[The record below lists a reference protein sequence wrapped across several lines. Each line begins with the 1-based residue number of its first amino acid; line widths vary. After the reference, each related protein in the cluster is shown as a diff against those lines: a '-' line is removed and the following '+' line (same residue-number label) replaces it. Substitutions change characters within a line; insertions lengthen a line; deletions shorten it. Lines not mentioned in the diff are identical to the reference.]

1 MNKRTSIESHVR
13 ETIEKVRQMPKD
25 DHLWAE
31 KIPTRNFA
39 RFGRHGDDFLLLLPS
54 LKIQQQAPVVLEN
67 LSVNYGVNCRI
78 SENGVK
84 TNEILTILKFRNVND
99 DLIDTIGD
107 VVSLLLRR
115 IPRYNEKELTDLV
128 HQLIDLFRHLNDVPD
143 STIIGLWGELL
154 VILQSNNPTDVAR
167 SWHATPLDRFD
178 FSHENLRVEVKTTTG
193 PRQHSFGWEQL
204 LESDET
210 QIVIASVILT
220 EDQNGMN
227 VFELVNRI
235 TDQISDKSVIQKILG
250 ITSKTLGQNQDGNSH
265 RRFNLTSAEANL
277 RFYRSSSVP
286 KPLPPPPGVFQLRFK
301 SDLQLSPPTPKS
313 ELTVLG
319 ELGTWLV

>member
-1 MNKRTSIESHVR
+1 MTKRASIESYVR
-13 ETIEKVRQMPKD
+13 ETIEKVRRMPKD
-25 DHLWAE
+25 EHLWAE
-31 KIPTRNFA
+31 KIPTRDFA

-54 LKIQQQAPVVLEN
+54 LKIRHQAPVFLEN
-67 LSVNYGVNCRI
+67 LSVNYGVNCQV
-78 SENGVK
+78 SENGVT
-84 TNEILTILKFRNVND
+84 TNETLTILKFKSVND

-107 VVSLLLRR
+107 IVSLLLRR
-115 IPRYNEKELTDLV
+115 IPRYKEDELAGLI

-143 STIIGLWGELL
+143 STMIGLWGELL
-154 VILQSNNPTDVAR
+154 VILQSNNPTEVAR

-178 FSHENLRVEVKTTTG
+178 FSHENLRLEVKTTTG

-227 VFELVNRI
+227 VFELVHRVV
-235 TDQISDKSVIQKILG
+235 DQVSDKSVIQKILN
-250 ITSKTLGQNQDGNSH
+250 IASKTIGQNQEGNSY
-265 RRFNLTSAEANL
+265 RRFNLTSAEVNL
-277 RFYRSSSVP
+277 RFYRSSIVP

-301 SDLQLSPPTPKS
+301 SDLQLSPPTSKI
-313 ELTVLG
+313 ELTTMG
-319 ELGTWLV
+319 ELGKWLG